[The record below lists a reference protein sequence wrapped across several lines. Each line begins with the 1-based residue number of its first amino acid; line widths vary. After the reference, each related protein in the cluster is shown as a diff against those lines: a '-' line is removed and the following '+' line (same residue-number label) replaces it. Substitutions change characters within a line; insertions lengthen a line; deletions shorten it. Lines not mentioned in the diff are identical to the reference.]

1 MRSPFSI
8 LLVFI
13 RRLFYICI
21 IFERISFVYS
31 QNTYARQGLARD
43 PPIVRIPDQGALA
56 GKEVIIGRGQ
66 KVIQYL
72 GIPYS
77 QPPIGQLRF
86 SIPVTDP
93 LPSWKGIRNASQ
105 YGPSCQQVSN
115 RLKLHEKLYA
125 RLLPPNQPDPGMSE
139 DCLFLNIFVPDG
151 KRPPEGWP
159 VMVWFHSGDFNTG
172 TPKIW
177 DASIFVTKQKV
188 LVITVA
194 YRLNILGFF
203 TSMDSEAPGNYGMF
217 DQIAALDWIQKNI
230 ERFEGSPSNVIIY
243 GHSSGAIC
251 VGLHMMSPL
260 SRGKFSK
267 AIAMSGDAIG
277 SVGSPQTELPIV
289 DAIADKFGCYRRPT
303 TKLMECLRR
312 VDVSVLVELSSDIE
326 TWGPIV
332 DAETNNG
339 TEPFLPEHPRDILAG
354 GNYNA
359 VPLIVGYT
367 KNEQSLAYIESMTSD
382 ELSDGTLSEKKF
394 ESMIIEESSMAVNNI
409 YNPEDNNTCET
420 KPEILSDAILFYYK
434 PYPPNDDQGIF
445 RDKYLELQTDKSFAS
460 GLTLLAGELSK
471 QETSFVYRFDYR
483 PKTDL
488 MVRDV
493 PEWAGV
499 PHMFDLP
506 FVWGLPLT
514 TTLQWNPADK
524 KMSEV
529 MMMMLAN
536 FAKTANPSLNN
547 VKWNPYTVNDPGI
560 LIIDRNVDM
569 NEPNVIDYRAFAFW
583 NEYYPKLLEEATN
596 NCCNV
601 TTSAATRSKLSFQ
614 LFLNSLIVMIIISLY
629 TNCFIH

>member
-1 MRSPFSI
+1 MRGPCLI
-8 LLVFI
+8 LLIFI
-13 RRLFYICI
+13 QRVVYICI
-21 IFERISFVYS
+21 LLDRISFGHS
-31 QNTYARQGLARD
+31 QNTYARQGLGRVQ
-43 PPIVRIPDQGALA
+43 PTVIIPNQGIVA
-56 GKEVIIGRGQ
+56 GKEVTIGRGQ

-72 GIPYS
+72 GIPYA
-77 QPPIGQLRF
+77 QPPTGQLRF

-93 LPSWKGIRNASQ
+93 LPSWDGIRNASE

-125 RLLPPNQPDPGMSE
+125 RLLPPDQPDPGMSE
-139 DCLFLNIFVPDG
+139 DCLFLNIFVPDA
-151 KRPPEGWP
+151 KPRPTEGWP

-188 LVITVA
+188 VVVTVA

-203 TSMDSEAPGNYGMF
+203 TTTDGEAPGNYGMF
-217 DQIAALDWIQKNI
+217 DQIAALDWIKGNI
-230 ERFEGSPSNVIIY
+230 ERFEGSPTDVTIY

-277 SVGSPQTELPIV
+277 SVGSAQTELPIV
-289 DAIADKFGCYRRPT
+289 DIIAEKFGCYRHPT

-312 VDVSVLVELSSDIE
+312 VDVSILVEQASDIE

-332 DAETNNG
+332 DAEINNSS
-339 TEPFLPEHPRDILAG
+339 EPFLPEHPKYILTG
-354 GNYNA
+354 GNFNA

-367 KNEQSLAYIESMTSD
+367 KNEQALAYIESITTGESSD
-382 ELSDGTLSEKKF
+382 DGLLSEKKF
-394 ESMIIEESSMAVNNI
+394 ETMIIEESTAAIAS
-409 YNPEDNNTCET
+409 PEENSTCEM
-420 KPEILSDAILFYYK
+420 KPEMLSDAILFYYK
-434 PYPPNDDQGIF
+434 PHPPNDDQALL
-445 RDKYLELQTDKSFAS
+445 RDKYLELQRDKNFAS

-471 QETSFVYRFDYR
+471 QERSYVYRFDYR
-483 PKTDL
+483 PKTDF

-499 PHMFDLP
+499 PHMFELP
-506 FVWGLPLT
+506 FVWGIPLT
-514 TTLQWNPADK
+514 TTVQWNPADK

-536 FAKTANPSLNN
+536 FAKTSNPSLHN
-547 VKWNPYTVNDPGI
+547 VKWNPYTINDPGI
-560 LIIDRNVDM
+560 LIIDRNIDM
-569 NEPNVIDYRAFAFW
+569 NEPNVIDYKAFAFW
-583 NEYYPKLLEEATN
+583 NEYYPKVVEEASN

-601 TTSAATRSKLSFQ
+601 TSSATRWKYHAEFFSIQ
-614 LFLNSLIVMIIISLY
+614 LLILIVVITLY
-629 TNCFIH
+629 T

>member
-1 MRSPFSI
+1 MRGPCLI
-8 LLVFI
+8 LLIFI
-13 RRLFYICI
+13 QRVVYICI
-21 IFERISFVYS
+21 LLDRISFSYS

-43 PPIVRIPDQGALA
+43 PPTVRIPNQGILA

-72 GIPYS
+72 GIPYA

-86 SIPVTDP
+86 SLPVTDP
-93 LPSWKGIRNASQ
+93 LPSWNGIRNASE

-125 RLLPPNQPDPGMSE
+125 RLLPPDQPDPGMSE
-139 DCLFLNIFVPDG
+139 DCLFLNIFLPDA
-151 KRPPEGWP
+151 KPRPTEGWP

-172 TPKIW
+172 TSKIW
-177 DASIFVTKQKV
+177 DASIFVMKQKV
-188 LVITVA
+188 VVVTVA

-203 TSMDSEAPGNYGMF
+203 TTTDGEAPGNYGMF
-217 DQIAALDWIQKNI
+217 DQIAALDWIKGNI
-230 ERFEGSPSNVIIY
+230 ERFEGSPTDVTIY

-289 DAIADKFGCYRRPT
+289 DLIAEKFGCYRHPT
-303 TKLMECLRR
+303 IKLMECLRR
-312 VDVSVLVELSSDIE
+312 VDVTILVEQASDIE

-332 DAETNNG
+332 DAEINNSS
-339 TEPFLPEHPRDILAG
+339 EPFLPEHPKYILAG
-354 GNYNA
+354 GNFNA
-359 VPLIVGYT
+359 VPLIAGYT
-367 KNEQSLAYIESMTSD
+367 KNEQALAYIESITAGESSSD
-382 ELSDGTLSEKKF
+382 DGSLSDKKF
-394 ESMIIEESSMAVNNI
+394 ETMIIEESTAAISS
-409 YNPEDNNTCET
+409 PEENSTCEM
-420 KPEILSDAILFYYK
+420 KPEMLSDAILFYYK
-434 PYPPNDDQGIF
+434 PHPPNDDQALL
-445 RDKYLELQTDKSFAS
+445 RDKYLELQRDKNFAS

-471 QETSFVYRFDYR
+471 QERSYVYRFDYR
-483 PKTDL
+483 PKTEF

-499 PHMFDLP
+499 PHMFELP
-506 FVWGLPLT
+506 FIWGIPLT
-514 TTLQWNPADK
+514 TTVQWNPADK

-536 FAKTANPSLNN
+536 FAKTSNPSLHN
-547 VKWNPYTVNDPGI
+547 VKWNPYTINDPGI
-560 LIIDRNVDM
+560 LIIDRNIDM
-569 NEPNVIDYRAFAFW
+569 NEPNVIDYKAFAFW
-583 NEYYPKLLEEATN
+583 NEYYPKVLEEATD

-601 TTSAATRSKLSFQ
+601 TSSATRWKYRPEFFSIHL
-614 LFLNSLIVMIIISLY
+614 LILIVVISLY
-629 TNCFIH
+629 T

>member
-1 MRSPFSI
+1 MKGPCLI
-8 LLVFI
+8 LLIFI
-13 RRLFYICI
+13 QRVVYICI
-21 IFERISFVYS
+21 LLDRISFSYS

-43 PPIVRIPDQGALA
+43 PPTVRIPNQGILA

-72 GIPYS
+72 GIPYA

-86 SIPVTDP
+86 SVPVTDP
-93 LPSWKGIRNASQ
+93 LPSWNGIRNASE

-125 RLLPPNQPDPGMSE
+125 RLLPPDQPDPGMSE
-139 DCLFLNIFVPDG
+139 DCLFLNIFLPDA
-151 KRPPEGWP
+151 KPRPTEGWP

-177 DASIFVTKQKV
+177 DASIFVMKQKV
-188 LVITVA
+188 VVVTVA

-203 TSMDSEAPGNYGMF
+203 TTTDGEAPGNYGMF
-217 DQIAALDWIQKNI
+217 DQIAALDWIKGNI
-230 ERFEGSPSNVIIY
+230 ERFEGSPTDVTIY

-289 DAIADKFGCYRRPT
+289 DLIAEKFGCYRHPT
-303 TKLMECLRR
+303 VKLMECLRR
-312 VDVSVLVELSSDIE
+312 VDVTILVEQASDIE

-332 DAETNNG
+332 DAEINNSS
-339 TEPFLPEHPRDILAG
+339 EPFLPEHPKYILAG
-354 GNYNA
+354 GNFNA

-367 KNEQSLAYIESMTSD
+367 KNEQALAYIESITASESSSD
-382 ELSDGTLSEKKF
+382 DGSLSDKKF
-394 ESMIIEESSMAVNNI
+394 ETMIIEESTSAI
-409 YNPEDNNTCET
+409 SNPEENSTCEM
-420 KPEILSDAILFYYK
+420 KPEMLSDAILFYYK
-434 PYPPNDDQGIF
+434 PHPPNDDQGLL
-445 RDKYLELQTDKSFAS
+445 RDKYLELQRDKNFAS

-471 QETSFVYRFDYR
+471 QERSYVYRFDYR
-483 PKTDL
+483 PKTEF

-499 PHMFDLP
+499 PHMFELP
-506 FVWGLPLT
+506 FVWGIPLT
-514 TTLQWNPADK
+514 TTVQWNPADK

-536 FAKTANPSLNN
+536 FAKTSNPSLHN
-547 VKWNPYTVNDPGI
+547 VKWNPYTINDPGI
-560 LIIDRNVDM
+560 LIIDRNIDM
-569 NEPNVIDYRAFAFW
+569 NEPNVIDYKAFAFW
-583 NEYYPKLLEEATN
+583 NEYYPKVLEEATD

-601 TTSAATRSKLSFQ
+601 TSSATRWKYRPEFFSIHL
-614 LFLNSLIVMIIISLY
+614 LILIVVISLY
-629 TNCFIH
+629 T

>member
-1 MRSPFSI
+1 MRSPIYSI
-8 LLVFI
+8 LFVFI
-13 RRLFYICI
+13 RRLLYICI
-21 IFERISFVYS
+21 LFERISFVYS
-31 QNTYARQGLARD
+31 QNTYARQGQARD
-43 PPIVRIPDQGALA
+43 PPIVRIPDQGVLA

-72 GIPYS
+72 GIPYA

-93 LPSWKGIRNASQ
+93 LPSWKGIKNASQ

-125 RLLPPNQPDPGMSE
+125 RLLPHDQPDPGMSE

-203 TSMDSEAPGNYGMF
+203 TTTDGEAPGNYGMF
-217 DQIAALDWIQKNI
+217 DQIAALDWIKKNI
-230 ERFEGSPSNVIIY
+230 EHFEGSPTNVIIY

-260 SRGKFSK
+260 SKGKFSK

-277 SVGSPQTELPIV
+277 SVGSPQTELPVV
-289 DAIADKFGCYRRPT
+289 DFIAEKFGCYRHPT

-312 VDVSVLVELSSDIE
+312 VDVLVLVSLSSVIE

-354 GNYNA
+354 GNFNA
-359 VPLIVGYT
+359 VPLIAGYT

-382 ELSDGTLSEKKF
+382 DDESSDGTLSEKKF
-394 ESMIIEESSMAVNNI
+394 ESMIIEESNVILNNI
-409 YNPEDNNTCET
+409 EDNSTCVM
-420 KPEILSDAILFYYK
+420 KPEMLSDAILFYYK
-434 PYPPNDDQGIF
+434 PYPPNNDQGVL
-445 RDKYLELQTDKSFAS
+445 RDKYLDLQTDKTFAS
-460 GLTLLAGELSK
+460 GLTLLAGEISK
-471 QETSFVYRFDYR
+471 QETSYVYRFDYR

-514 TTLQWNPADK
+514 TTVQWNPADK

-547 VKWNPYTVNDPGI
+547 VKWNPYTINDPGI

-583 NEYYPKLLEEATN
+583 NEYYPKVLEEATN

-601 TTSAATRSKLSFQ
+601 TTSAANKSKLSIEF
-614 LFLNSLIVMIIISLY
+614 FFIVMIINIPIYEL
-629 TNCFIH
+629 CFIR

>member
-1 MRSPFSI
+1 MTTTTTTTTRTATTTTSTSSTTTTTTTTLRPLDVELPPTLPMTFGTENSTTI
-8 LLVFI
+8 SAQSGSMALLPCVVHNLGDGVVSWI
-13 RRLFYICI
+13 KRKTVQELLTVGLI
-21 IFERISFVYS
+21 
-31 QNTYARQGLARD
+31 TYANDERFQAIHFHHSEDWTLQIKYVQGRD
-43 PPIVRIPDQGALA
+43 A
-56 GKEVIIGRGQ
+56 GLYQ
-66 KVIQYL
+66 
-72 GIPYS
+72 
-77 QPPIGQLRF
+77 
-86 SIPVTDP
+86 
-93 LPSWKGIRNASQ
+93 
-105 YGPSCQQVSN
+105 CQVST
-115 RLKLHEKLYA
+115 H
-125 RLLPPNQPDPGMSE
+125 PPTSIF
-139 DCLFLNIFVPDG
+139 LFLEVVG

-203 TSMDSEAPGNYGMF
+203 TTTDGEAPGNYGMF
-217 DQIAALDWIQKNI
+217 DQIAALDWIKKNI
-230 ERFEGSPSNVIIY
+230 ERFEGSPTNVIIY

-260 SRGKFSK
+260 SKGKFSK

-277 SVGSPQTELPIV
+277 SVGSPQTELPVV
-289 DAIADKFGCYRRPT
+289 DFIAEKFGCYRYPT

-312 VDVSVLVELSSDIE
+312 VDVLVLVSLSSVIE
-326 TWGPIV
+326 TWGPII

-339 TEPFLPEHPRDILAG
+339 TEPFLPEHPRDILTG
-354 GNYNA
+354 GNFNA
-359 VPLIVGYT
+359 VPLIAGYT

-382 ELSDGTLSEKKF
+382 DESSDGTLSEKKF
-394 ESMIIEESSMAVNNI
+394 ESMIIEESNVILNNI
-409 YNPEDNNTCET
+409 EDNSTCVM
-420 KPEILSDAILFYYK
+420 KPEMLSDAILFYYK
-434 PYPPNDDQGIF
+434 PYPPNNDQGVL
-445 RDKYLELQTDKSFAS
+445 RDKYLDLQTDKTFAS

-471 QETSFVYRFDYR
+471 QETSYVYRFDYR

-514 TTLQWNPADK
+514 TTVQWNPADK

-547 VKWNPYTVNDPGI
+547 VKWNPYTINDPGI

-583 NEYYPKLLEEATN
+583 NEYYPKVLEEATN
-596 NCCNV
+596 NCCNI
-601 TTSAATRSKLSFQ
+601 TTSAANKSKLSIEFV
-614 LFLNSLIVMIIISLY
+614 FIVMIINIPIYEL
-629 TNCFIH
+629 CFIR